1 MRRARH
7 TALLLPLLAPLLL
20 AATPALAQSPSD
32 APTTA
37 GTITLN
43 FPDNVPLKVLVD
55 YVAARL
61 GWNVLYDDTA
71 VSQRITLRVAT
82 KLRDTDLPGLLDTV
96 LRSKGLSLID
106 AGNGFK
112 RVVPLAGAVAANPQ
126 PGAAAGG
133 VVTEV
138 FRLNSAEPASVD
150 TVVKPMLTTPG
161 GSSLALPD
169 SRLLVVTDTAATV
182 ARIADLLRR
191 IDVPSRDVTIKL
203 IPVAHA
209 EVGALSK
216 QLSTLLNAQL
226 RATRGQ
232 AAPTEGADTSSG
244 LIDVSYD
251 ARTNQ
256 ILLVAPGD
264 LAALAVA
271 IVRQLDVPVTDSQSP
286 VRFYK
291 LANATAVDVLATI
304 QSLGGGSPPPASDN
318 HSSLST
324 PGVTAV
330 PDRLSANNAPAV
342 TSSATPS
349 ATPTA
354 PTPEP
359 TATPR
364 RSEAA
369 RALDSA
375 PANVREAIR
384 GKPAQVTADPNTN
397 TIIVIAEP
405 AVQQLYEQLIRAM
418 DKRRPQ
424 VLIEAT
430 IVTVDT
436 SDNFELGVE
445 LGSAFGTD
453 HAITFS
459 SFGLSVPDATTGQL
473 AIAPGTGFNGTLINS
488 KVASAVIR
496 ALAQSSRAR
505 VQSAPR
511 ILVNDNASGQLQSVA
526 EQPFTSVNASNTVS
540 TTSFAGYA
548 EAGTQITVTPH
559 ISEADYLQL
568 DYDVTLSSFTSPG
581 TVNGVPPSRQRDAVN
596 SRVTIPDGTTII
608 VGGLNRRNFLR
619 TKDSVPL
626 LGDIP
631 VLEYLFS
638 HNIIQNRE
646 TTLFVFIRPV
656 ILRDD
661 QFEDL
666 KFISE
671 RETRTAEIK
680 GDFPESEPM
689 TLDSGREKVPAP
701 SLADEPTVGPP
712 RHMTGDMRPAK

>member
-1 MRRARH
+1 MRAARRIVIFSLLVLSAARAV
-7 TALLLPLLAPLLL
+7 AQAQ
-20 AATPALAQSPSD
+20 PAD
-32 APTTA
+32 A
-37 GTITLN
+37 GGGGRGNITLN

-55 YVAARL
+55 YVAGRL

-71 VSQRITLRVAT
+71 VAPRVTLRVAT
-82 KLRDTDLPGLLDTV
+82 KLQESDLPGLLETV
-96 LRSKGLSLID
+96 LRSKGQTIVD

-112 RVVPLAGAVAANPQ
+112 RIVPLAGAAGNNQQAGVA
-126 PGAAAGG
+126 G
-133 VVTEV
+133 VITQV
-138 FRLNSAEPASVD
+138 FRLTASEPAAVEP
-150 TVVKPMLTTPG
+150 VIKPMLTSG
-161 GSSLALPD
+161 GTLVSLAE
-169 SRLLVVTDTAATV
+169 SRLLVVTDTAATITRV
-182 ARIADLLRR
+182 AEMIRR
-191 IDVPSRDVTIKL
+191 VDVPSRDVTIKL
-203 IPVAHA
+203 IPVMHA

-216 QLSTLLNAQL
+216 QLSTLLNAHL
-226 RATRGQ
+226 RATKGQ
-232 AAPTEGADTSSG
+232 AAPAEGAAEPSSG
-244 LIDVSYD
+244 LIDVSFD
-251 ARTNQ
+251 PRTNQ
-256 ILLVAPGD
+256 ILLVAPGE
-264 LAALAVA
+264 LATMAVA
-271 IVRQLDVPVTDSQSP
+271 IVKQLDVPVTETQSP

-304 QSLGGGSPPPASDN
+304 QSLGGGAPPAGNDN
-318 HSSLST
+318 RSNLPFTS
-324 PGVTAV
+324 GVTAI
-330 PDRLSANNAPAV
+330 PDRLSSTNPPL
-342 TSSATPS
+342 ATPS
-349 ATPTA
+349 SPMTPAAAETA
-354 PTPEP
+354 SL
-359 TATPR
+359 PR

-375 PANVREAIR
+375 PSSVREAIR

-430 IVTVDT
+430 IVTIDT
-436 SDNFELGVE
+436 TDNFELGVE
-445 LGSAFGTD
+445 LGSNFGGD
-453 HAITFS
+453 NVISFS
-459 SFGLSVPDATTGQL
+459 SFGLSTPDPANGQL
-473 AIAPGTGFNGTLINS
+473 AIVPGTGFNGTLINS
-488 KVASAVIR
+488 NVASAVVR

-568 DYDVTLSSFTSPG
+568 DYDVTLSSFTSQG
-581 TVNGVPPSRQRDAVN
+581 TLGGVPPSRQRDAVN

-619 TKDSVPL
+619 TKDAVPF

-638 HNIIQNRE
+638 RNVVLNRE

-661 QFEDL
+661 KFEDL
-666 KFISE
+666 KFVSE
-671 RETRTAEIK
+671 RDAKAAKIE
-680 GDFPESEPM
+680 GDFPVSEPM
-689 TLDSGREKVPAP
+689 I
-701 SLADEPTVGPP
+701 LASVGDVSPTADLKAEPKVGPP
-712 RHMTGDMRPAK
+712 RHMEGDMRHGK